1 MLEIPDNIH
10 KNIQRLCA
18 QGDANLEARDFSRAY
33 ESFIS
38 ALPLV
43 PEPKH
48 DFEATTWILAA
59 LGDTYFFS
67 KDFAQLR
74 NVLTDA
80 MHCPGAIGNPFLH
93 LRLGQAQ
100 FELDDLDRAA
110 DELCRAYM
118 GAGKIIFENDDPK
131 YFEFLKTRILPPE
144 GGKW

>member
-1 MLEIPDNIH
+1 MPGIPNNIH
-10 KNIQRLCA
+10 NDIQRLCA

-33 ESFIS
+33 ENFTS
-38 ALPLV
+38 ALALV
-43 PEPKH
+43 PEPKS

-67 KDFAQLR
+67 KDFPQLR

-100 FELDDLDRAA
+100 FELDELDRAA

-118 GAGKIIFENDDPK
+118 GAGKGIFENDDPK
-131 YFEFLKTRILPPE
+131 YFEFLKTRILPPD
-144 GGKW
+144 GGQW